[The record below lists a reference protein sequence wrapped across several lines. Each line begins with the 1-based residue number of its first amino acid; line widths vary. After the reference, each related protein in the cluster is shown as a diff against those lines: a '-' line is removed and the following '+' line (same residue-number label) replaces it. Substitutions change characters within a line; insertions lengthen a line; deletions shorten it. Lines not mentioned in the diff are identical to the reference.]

1 MDDTA
6 PSRDELW
13 ARCLQIL
20 RADST
25 VSDRHVA
32 FLTLSSLRGFLEN
45 TALIAVPSASAK
57 DLFEIKIPNQLKA
70 ALSEVVGHPV
80 SFAVTV
86 DESLVLAGDD
96 DGPSS
101 PATPPLPPLP
111 TGSYS
116 DGPRVTRTQ
125 FSPADSSHDVSNSVE
140 NSRWGTPEG
149 RQPSAPSHPR
159 EEAPHEDAPDTAAD
173 GFSTLGNGSR
183 LNSKYTFDTFVV
195 GSSNRFAQAAAYAVA
210 EQPALAYNPLFI
222 YGGSGLGKTHLLH
235 ATGHYAERL
244 HPNIQVRYVNS
255 EEFTNDFINSVQSG
269 QFGRAQEFQRRYR
282 DIDILLIDDI
292 QFLQR
297 APETMEAFFHTFN
310 TLHNANKQIVIT
322 SDLPPKQLGGFENR
336 MRSRFEMGLMT
347 DVQPPDLE
355 TRIAILRKK
364 VAAEGNE
371 EVPHEVL
378 EYIAQNIST
387 NIRELEGALIR
398 VQALHSLSRAPMD
411 VSLAESVLK
420 DLLTHDGA
428 AEITASVIIADTASY
443 FGLSVDDIKGTAR
456 TRALVT
462 ARQIA
467 MYLCRELTEMP
478 LMAIGAEFGG
488 RDHTTVIHANKKISQ
503 LMKERRA
510 LFNQVTELTAR
521 VKSNA
526 QEQARH

>member
-222 YGGSGLGKTHLLH
+222 YGCLLY
-235 ATGHYAERL
+235 TS
-244 HPNIQVRYVNS
+244 PS
-255 EEFTNDFINSVQSG
+255 P
-269 QFGRAQEFQRRYR
+269 R
-282 DIDILLIDDI
+282 D
-292 QFLQR
+292 R
-297 APETMEAFFHTFN
+297 
-310 TLHNANKQIVIT
+310 
-322 SDLPPKQLGGFENR
+322 G
-336 MRSRFEMGLMT
+336 
-347 DVQPPDLE
+347 
-355 TRIAILRKK
+355 
-364 VAAEGNE
+364 
-371 EVPHEVL
+371 
-378 EYIAQNIST
+378 
-387 NIRELEGALIR
+387 
-398 VQALHSLSRAPMD
+398 
-411 VSLAESVLK
+411 
-420 DLLTHDGA
+420 
-428 AEITASVIIADTASY
+428 
-443 FGLSVDDIKGTAR
+443 
-456 TRALVT
+456 
-462 ARQIA
+462 
-467 MYLCRELTEMP
+467 
-478 LMAIGAEFGG
+478 
-488 RDHTTVIHANKKISQ
+488 
-503 LMKERRA
+503 
-510 LFNQVTELTAR
+510 
-521 VKSNA
+521 
-526 QEQARH
+526 